1 MSDTEPI
8 PKVYQDLIQTIYAN
22 HESMGGE
29 QRKALAEIHVRSIL
43 ATNHASDVYLLAS
56 EKISD
61 VYRVAGEDLKNAT
74 IGLKR
79 ATWVLAIATLILGLI
94 TAFVK

>member
-1 MSDTEPI
+1 MSQIEPI
-8 PKVYQDLIQTIYAN
+8 PEHLQKLIDTVRNN

-29 QRKALAEIHVRSIL
+29 QRGALAEIQVRSIM
-43 ATNHASDVYLLAS
+43 ATERASDVYLLAS
-56 EKISD
+56 EKISE

-74 IGLKR
+74 LGLKK
-79 ATWVLAIATLILGLI
+79 ATWVLAAATLILGLI

>member
-1 MSDTEPI
+1 MSETDPI
-8 PKVYQDLIQTIYAN
+8 PPIFQDLIQTVYRN

-29 QRKALAEIHVRSIL
+29 QRQALAEIQVRSIL

-56 EKISD
+56 EKISE

-79 ATWVLAIATLILGLI
+79 ATWGLAAATLILGLI